1 VEVVDGPVEVWACES
16 VVSQGTALMALAV
29 VLRHREVH
37 EEQDVFQHRAS

>member
-1 VEVVDGPVEVWACES
+1 VEVVDGPVEEWACGSE
-16 VVSQGTALMALAV
+16 VSQGMALMGLAV